1 MIVQPGTA
9 DRVIRR
15 PRMARQGRHPLNR
28 AEVRALTVNVARW
41 LELIERGELEA
52 PASMVR
58 HLEGAVTALR
68 AVLGEL
74 GSPSLDSIPSIPVQ
88 SSHGEA
94 QEAQPGRPE

>member
-1 MIVQPGTA
+1 
-9 DRVIRR
+9 
-15 PRMARQGRHPLNR
+15 MARQGRRPLNR
-28 AEVRALTVNVARW
+28 AEVRALVDNVGRW

-58 HLEGAVTALR
+58 HLEGALTALR

-74 GSPSLDSIPSIPVQ
+74 GTPSLDSISSIPVH

-94 QEAQPGRPE
+94 EEAQPRGSESGGRVLPGLDR